1 MTSESQMAHAP
12 VRALLGSDSDR
23 LLGAI
28 DELMLETLAPS
39 REKQLRLFTSG
50 EVAELLNMQPGSLR
64 KLIAEK
70 KIPDAEHGTGTRRL
84 YSGEEILELRKIL
97 AKTSRDPRK
106 MLPVRQNNEK
116 LQVLACLTFKGGSGK
131 TTSSVHLAQKFALSG
146 YRVLAI
152 DLDPQ
157 ASLTT
162 LLGLRPHLDVGD
174 YYTIYDAIRYAFGQD
189 GVQQPMSAVVRKTY
203 FPGLD
208 LAPAGLLLS
217 EYETETPYALQ
228 NNEPQPFYTRLKMAI
243 DSVADNYDLVFIDC
257 PPQLGFLTLTAMTAA
272 TSLVIPVVPNMIDIA
287 SLGQFLTM
295 ADSALEQ
302 ISQAGWEFEYDF
314 LRYLLCRYEPT
325 DGPQTQIAA
334 FLRNQFPG
342 RVMVNPFLKST
353 AIADAGMTSDTIF
366 EVDRS
371 QLNRGTLSRALES
384 VNLVAEELER
394 EIHAVWGRRA

>member
-1 MTSESQMAHAP
+1 MTSESQTTHSP

-28 DELMLETLAPS
+28 DELMLETLAPN
-39 REKQLRLFTSG
+39 REKKLRLFTSG

-84 YSGEEILELRKIL
+84 YSGEEILELRRIL
-97 AKTSRDPRK
+97 SKTSREPRK
-106 MLPVRQNNEK
+106 MLPIRQNNEQ
-116 LQVLACLTFKGGSGK
+116 LQILACLTFKGGSGK
-131 TTSSVHLAQKFALSG
+131 TTSSIHLSQWFALHG
-146 YRVLAI
+146 YRVLVV
-152 DLDPQ
+152 DMDPQ

-162 LLGLRPHLDVGD
+162 LLGLRPHLDIGD
-174 YYTIYDAIRYAFGQD
+174 YHTVYDALRYAFGRD
-189 GVQQPMSAVVRKTY
+189 DVQKPMSSVVRKTY
-203 FPGLD
+203 FPNLD
-208 LAPAGLLLS
+208 LAPAGLILS

-228 NNEPQPFYTRLKMAI
+228 HNEPQPFYTRLRDAI
-243 DSVADNYDLVFIDC
+243 DSVANDYDLVFIDC

-295 ADSALEQ
+295 ADSALTQ
-302 ISQAGWEFEYDF
+302 ISEAGWSFEYDF
-314 LRYLLCRYEPT
+314 IRYLLCRYEPT

-353 AIADAGMTSDTIF
+353 AIADAGMTSDTIY
-366 EVDRS
+366 EVDRN
-371 QLNRGTLSRALES
+371 QLNRGTLARALES

-394 EIHAVWGRRA
+394 EIHAVWGRK